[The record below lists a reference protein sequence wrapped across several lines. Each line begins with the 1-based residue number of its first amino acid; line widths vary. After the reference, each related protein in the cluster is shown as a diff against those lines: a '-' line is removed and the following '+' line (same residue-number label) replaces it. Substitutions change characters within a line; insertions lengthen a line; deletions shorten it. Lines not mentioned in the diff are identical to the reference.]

1 MKGNESL
8 YSEERQQR
16 ILEIL
21 KEKKRVTV
29 KGLVEMFNI
38 SGVTIR
44 NDLNLLSRIDGVVRT
59 HGGAIFVEQFRT
71 EFVDTLTDSTRSEP
85 RGNFEKVISQ
95 FISDGDVVFIDAR
108 LANRNLIDAL
118 QEKQGITVVTD
129 SIQAAQQL
137 ALGTG
142 IQTIIPGGRVKGENL
157 TVHGTRAD
165 VLLEGGNISKAFF
178 AAWGFSIEDGLTD
191 NEPQAIS
198 FKRSVAEISR
208 LCVGVLDS
216 GCLNRVSLHTFLDTS
231 SIDALV
237 IDRLP
242 SEMLHEMDQKGIRVI
257 VSGVEAAAPSGRP
270 KLYSAY
276 EQFRCFAMDGISYAG
291 RPGRGKKIAFA
302 NCNRTPFCMSLE
314 QSVLEQAKLA
324 GFRSQD
330 ILLLNNDYDPGVGLR
345 NAERVLEESPDIFVE
360 FQMSFKVNNII
371 SNRFKHSGIPI
382 IGVEVPV
389 PGAPYVGVDNWQSAL
404 LGGGAAAKLIRKCW
418 GSWDAVD
425 LVVLFQV
432 AEGGE
437 AAMLRVEGF
446 ADELNTEFG
455 ENTEDK
461 IVRAD
466 IGTGRRE
473 ELKRYLS
480 QLYAAHPQANR
491 LVLTSI
497 TEASMAEIL
506 SIMREMGRWKP
517 ENYIV
522 VTHGC
527 DQLAQQ
533 HIRQGLFT
541 AAIAHFPEKYGE
553 YVVPAACAL
562 LQGEAVPPYI
572 FVKNVV
578 VTRDNIDVYY
588 SQTNPGGDDR

>member
-1 MKGNESL
+1 MKENESL

-16 ILEIL
+16 ILELL

-29 KGLVEMFNI
+29 KDLVELFNI

-59 HGGAIFVEQFRT
+59 HGGAILVEQFKT
-71 EFVDTLTDSTRSEP
+71 EFVDALTDSTRSEP
-85 RGNFEKVISQ
+85 RGNFERAISQ
-95 FISDGDVVFIDAR
+95 FVSDGDVVFIDAR
-108 LANRNLIDAL
+108 LASRNLLDAL
-118 QEKQGITVVTD
+118 REKQGITVVTD

-137 ALGTG
+137 ALGTD
-142 IQTIIPGGRVKGENL
+142 IQAIIPGGRVQGENL
-157 TVHGTRAD
+157 TVRGTRAD
-165 VLLEGGNISKAFF
+165 ILLEGGNISKAFF

-191 NEPQAIS
+191 NEPQAIA

-216 GCLNRVSLHTFLDTS
+216 SCLNRVSLHTFLDTS

-242 SEMLHEMDQKGIRVI
+242 SEMLQELERKGIRVI
-257 VSGVEAAAPSGRP
+257 ESGGGAAVGSERP
-270 KLYSAY
+270 KLYRAF
-276 EQFRCFAMDGISYAG
+276 EQFRRAAMDGISYAG
-291 RPGRGKKIAFA
+291 RPGLGKKITFA

-314 QSVLEQAKLA
+314 QSILNQAKLA
-324 GFRSQD
+324 GFRGQD
-330 ILLLNNDYDPGVGLR
+330 ILLLNNDYDPAAGLR
-345 NAERVLEESPDIFVE
+345 NAERALKDSPDIFIE

-371 SNRFKHSGIPI
+371 SNRFKDSGIPI

-404 LGGGAAAKLIRKCW
+404 LAGRAAAELIRKRW

-432 AEGGE
+432 SEGGE

-455 ENTEDK
+455 ENTEEK

-466 IGTGRRE
+466 IGTGKRD
-473 ELKRYLS
+473 ELDRCLS
-480 QLYAAHPQANR
+480 ELYAANPQAER

-497 TEASMAEIL
+497 TEASMTEIL
-506 SIMREMGRWKP
+506 SMMREMDRWKP

-562 LQGEAVPPYI
+562 LEGEAVPPYI
-572 FVKNVV
+572 FVQNVV
-578 VTRDNIDVYY
+578 VTRDNIDLYY
-588 SQTNPGGDDR
+588 GQSNSGRNER